1 MKSAELL
8 PNTNRINNYMVYK
21 EFLITSEPFNPE
33 ILSGLLWNLDIS
45 GISEEVNCL
54 KVFSV
59 SITKFDIE
67 NILNDLV
74 HNKLV
79 RSFHVEENFVEER
92 NWNEEW
98 ENSREIIRVSEK
110 FVIKPTFKNYSAGRD
125 EIVLTIDPKMSF
137 GTGEHQTTRLMLQL
151 EEKYVKKGTKVLDIG
166 TGTGVLAIAA
176 IKLGAS
182 SAIANDIDEWCYNN
196 CKENSELNDTVS
208 DIDFRICTL
217 EEITETDF
225 DLVVANIQKDILLN
239 LAGEIYSRLNKNG
252 YLLIS
257 GLLYLDEQEINTYYS
272 MTGFIFLETTRLDEW
287 IAMAFKKVEQ

>member
-1 MKSAELL
+1 
-8 PNTNRINNYMVYK
+8 MVYK

-59 SITKFDIE
+59 SVTKYDIE

-74 HNKLV
+74 QNNLI
-79 RSFHVEENFVEER
+79 RGFHVDENFVEER

-110 FVIKPTFKNYSAGRD
+110 FVIKPTFKNYSAGKD
-125 EIVLTIDPKMSF
+125 EIVLIIDPKMSF

-151 EEKYVKKGTKVLDIG
+151 EEKYVSKGTKVLDIG
-166 TGTGVLAIAA
+166 TGTGVLVIAA

-182 SAIANDIDEWCYNN
+182 SAIANDIDEWCYQN
-196 CKENSELNDTVS
+196 CQENSELNDTVTN
-208 DIDFRICTL
+208 IDFRICTL
-217 EEITETDF
+217 EEIPETDF
-225 DLVVANIQKDILLN
+225 DLIFANIQKDVLLN
-239 LAGEIYSRLNKNG
+239 LAEEIYSRLNKNG
-252 YLLIS
+252 NLLIS
-257 GLLYLDEQEINTYYS
+257 GLLYLDEQEIITNYS
-272 MTGFIFLETTRLDEW
+272 NTGFTFLETTRLDEW
-287 IAMAFKKVEQ
+287 IALAFKKVIT